1 MGDAQN
7 PTLVPI
13 GRKRSETSIRIPTIR
28 CSESYSRTHWPKT
41 IVDVNTDSHSPM
53 LRILLSCPLAE
64 TDRRRQYG
72 FAQPDA
78 QNPTLVPI
86 GRKRS
91 STSIRIRT
99 ARCSESYSR
108 THLPKPIVDVNTDSD
123 HSMLRILFLDPL
135 CFCLQKLFFPMW
147 SLVRRSEIAP
157 NIFFWGW

>member
-64 TDRRRQYG
+64 NDRRRQYG

-78 QNPTLVPI
+78 QNPTPVRI
-86 GRKRS
+86 CRNRS
-91 STSIRIRT
+91 STSIRIPT
-99 ARCSESYSR
+99 IRCSESYSWTLYVFVSKNYFSR
-108 THLPKPIVDVNTDSD
+108 CGLSSADWK
-123 HSMLRILFLDPL
+123 L
-135 CFCLQKLFFPMW
+135 LQT
-147 SLVRRSEIAP
+147 
-157 NIFFWGW
+157 IFFLGLDFCPF